1 MVTLKITN
9 QIFNQRH
16 EFESEDIGPQK
27 VDLQKGE
34 ENSGRQVARML
45 TIYLFFEFLNFYMS
59 DWHLR
64 LFFAATTVFL
74 NLIPSYF
81 IINALLPNPLLI

>member
-45 TIYLFFEFLNFYMS
+45 TIYLFFEFLNFYMRHDMTFKAILCS
-59 DWHLR
+59 NNG
-64 LFFAATTVFL
+64 FF
-74 NLIPSYF
+74 
-81 IINALLPNPLLI
+81 